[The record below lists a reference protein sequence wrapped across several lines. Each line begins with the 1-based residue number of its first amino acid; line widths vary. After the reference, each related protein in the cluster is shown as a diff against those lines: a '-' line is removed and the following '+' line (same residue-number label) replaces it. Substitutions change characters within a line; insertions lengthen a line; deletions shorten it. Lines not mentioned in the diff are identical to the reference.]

1 MQDCMNRQGMELASA
16 STSTAVPA
24 AKRRGPVAAL
34 IAALIVA
41 AALLFAMPSLAY
53 ASAEA
58 ETAPQGAASQEV
70 LLSEQGSSKSVN
82 KTPDEP
88 KTPPAYTQQ
97 DAYKSTSASTASGVE
112 VVSGGSDS
120 SDSGYTTGDN
130 KSSVNDKDSD
140 SDSDSA
146 SEDST
151 YGTENEDDSTL
162 NKGDDT
168 SDNNSSN
175 DSTDD
180 SNGASSGST
189 DENATDNNQSAVPNG
204 SDSKAD
210 DVIATPG
217 DKESADQ
224 NAGTTSDKTEEVYGP
239 YLPYSESGSNSTTTN
254 VGGITTQDTTVTL
267 HFNTGWDKTAY
278 AALPSSSKTG
288 NVYDAPGS
296 AGAAS
301 MTKWGNDNDPVFDGN
316 YNRLMYNGSP
326 VSIGDTLTIA
336 AADFAALN
344 IANGIQIHGHV
355 TTTST
360 PWVFIVKQ
368 SNAAGTSSQY
378 KKLLGP
384 ISKLM
389 DSNFT
394 KGLYSEIHV
403 YPYLD
408 ARSTSISVFYEGNS
422 REIAATGGLFNA
434 TVTLPVHSDG
444 TNPATNNGDGTYG
457 SKKLVWY
464 ICRDTSDESLQ
475 FAKENG
481 FYITDTQV
489 AAGMTTGDVVN
500 AKWNFRSN
508 TGAML
513 SLTLNGETLLQNP
526 AGFVLMEA
534 ELKEDISFTVTYNAN
549 GGSLSLTPNPQT
561 YTDSGATLPTTVPT
575 RAGYDFQG
583 WAYTSTATTGVKT
596 GTIQSVTGMPT
607 ISNGGAYTLYA
618 IWAVQ
623 KMVVTFNQNYTGSP
637 AATTKNVDY
646 GGNTTAA
653 AAPTR
658 TGYTFD
664 GWYANAAG
672 TGTKTEA
679 NGAINNVTSN
689 LTFYAKWVANPTITY
704 NLNSGTATGITNT
717 SVAPGGSHTVT
728 SVTPTRTGYKFTGWL
743 SSQDNQ
749 VKQGGATISNIT
761 SNLTL
766 TAQWSQLLTYVY
778 NANKPS
784 GALSSTNPSGVPT
797 TGGTVASGESF
808 NLATGT
814 PTLTGYTF
822 AGWNTAANGTGTSVA
837 AGGSTSITAAT
848 TFYAQW
854 TENTGYTINFVQN
867 YPGATSDVS
876 GGTSLTGLKWSQTAT
891 LANAPTAPLG
901 YSWNNWYVQQNR
913 TASGTAATA
922 SASTMTTSFA
932 QLWEKANALGY
943 VNAST
948 KTITLYGN
956 WTKLTDV
963 QLILNPNGGTYN
975 GTTNNHTINVL
986 NGTGSTGTIPTNIA
1000 NPTKT
1005 GYVFKG
1011 WGDNTTT
1018 AKYNAG
1024 DSVTVG
1030 TSNKTIY
1037 AVWEAAKITINFE
1050 KGSGVTGV
1058 TALKGDPYTT
1068 TVNYGTSF
1076 TVDAGNTVY
1085 TRPGYA
1091 FTNWSYTNA
1100 SGAAA
1105 TVGSAGSA
1113 SSLNFANVKIVW
1125 NADKSAGTIT
1135 LSANWGPFTY
1145 NIAWNGNGNTT
1156 HPATPGVTNVNSV
1169 QAGAT
1174 VTLPTAPTRP
1184 GYTFKGWN
1192 TAANGSGS
1200 AITGGTVSSVWN
1212 LSGVNSGSTL
1222 NAYAQWE
1229 ENKVTITFNGASPSI
1244 ANVKYG
1250 STGTPSN
1257 SITLYVGAATGN
1269 LYDSATAT
1277 TPNGKNISSGIY
1289 PNFVNTNYEYNAT
1302 HGAKWTSGSATGT
1315 TVTSGVSSTGVF
1327 TPQQNSSKVYTAGT
1341 YYLTAAPK
1349 YYTYT
1354 VEYYIQPVTGSTY
1367 TKLDTPAVTNGSA
1380 PFGQIIQVSTT
1391 AGTNGNLTTIV
1402 RDDSHANLTGF
1413 HYNNSHANKVE
1424 SIVIGATA
1432 ANNVIKLYY
1441 DRNEYTVTISYTG
1454 TVPPGFSY
1462 TPATQTVKYGATVTV
1477 NTPAASSIPSGY
1489 VWNSWHVVSGGTSTV
1504 NDTRVNSGSF
1514 LMPNNNVVIEGEFA
1528 KQTYNVLFKT
1538 DSTTGNYLQGTS
1550 YQVSKQLEFGET
1562 LDSVPT
1568 ATPKDI
1574 NNYYFMGWE
1583 LYEGSETAANSKGVF
1598 SAEELLGSGLNPA
1611 TPWTCP
1617 ATNVIFVARFGK
1629 TIAINYTPGA
1639 AVGAF
1644 ADKAGRV
1651 DDDGNKGSLAILGT
1665 TYTQLQLGWDVPIYG
1680 GALDATGDR
1689 NSGNPHA
1696 AAGYKFVGWEWV
1708 DALNGNVTKRALGH
1722 YTGTGKNATFVWE
1735 SGDMMPT
1742 TIEQSLTF
1750 VAIWEETTQHLHFD
1764 VSHSNLTGVTGAP
1777 ATDVALKTGAHAT
1790 LPVSPSYTAATNA
1803 SGYKFLGWT
1812 TDYNYVKNSSP
1823 LYNATNRFD
1832 MTAGTKNAS
1841 VYTLGDY
1848 GYGVTLYPVF
1858 EENTVTIKYDYATGS
1873 TSLMGNLSKN
1883 TETINAVSGTAAGS
1897 NATAN
1902 TGYTFHGWYSDAA
1915 HTVLVSSTPNFVPT
1929 KSSGVYAGA
1938 TYYAYFTINS
1948 YDITFKIGDH
1958 GTWTAGGTADKTT
1971 KLDYNTTYGTNVPSV
1986 KPNTGYS
1993 FQGWVDQ
2000 NGTQISDA
2008 ALKAMKV
2015 GTSNMTFTAVWQE
2028 KDSFNLNYNLNGG
2041 QTASGATTIASHGV
2055 KWTDDLNTV
2064 MKNEAK
2070 SGLKMLGYTFDGW
2083 YAKADLSAASKLPTG
2098 AITFET
2104 ALRTLVGNMADVD
2117 EADITLYAK
2126 WTPREITIHYVP
2138 AWPNGNTTTYAD
2150 KIVTWNDV
2158 NLLKDAAGVDFSTL
2172 TASGYTFT
2180 KWAAGANATAAK
2192 GNTAV
2197 SNTTKVSD
2205 LYKALYGSTDNTKTE
2220 ITLYGIW
2227 GDNTFT
2233 VQFKDDTGAVKNTVS
2248 DLKWTSTVNYFNYVP
2263 SDSKRLI
2270 GWKYTP
2276 AGGTEQ
2282 TWTDATTPLLVS
2294 ALAGNNGD
2302 ARTLVLTGVYENNAH
2317 WVINFNKVGI
2327 DDAGNIQMGTSTKV
2341 SSEAGYIQKGNA
2353 INIESFNGHNFP
2365 VEFEN
2370 NNGAGR
2376 RTDLT
2381 GYVLDKLISNLTAS
2395 AADVD
2400 AAAAAGTDLVFNV
2413 YWVEQL
2419 FTITYLPGKVST
2431 GAAAPSDLTMPA
2443 DKTVAWT
2450 STNLAAGTNPEWEGY
2465 KFSKW
2470 QYKKDGVW
2478 TNVPTGAKFSDLA
2491 ISSDPSVK
2499 LELAALWETDTVRIT
2514 YTTQMGG
2521 TASNGAGFN
2530 IAANGSDYQDIK
2542 AVGGTPYT
2550 MTATANAGYKFIGWY
2565 QDGTLL
2571 TTDATF
2577 TPVPDASGMFSTTTY
2592 QARFETLGAITYNIE
2607 HYYENLAGGFDM
2619 NKTTTGT
2626 GMEFSTV
2633 TVSNGMLQNVKGWTY
2648 TPGMTG
2654 SVETIA
2660 SLTAGQTLKLFYTL
2674 NEYEVFVN
2682 PAPMGSDNPGAGNFT
2697 VTWTP
2702 SISQDTTKHKFGESL
2717 VLPTVTAEDGWKF
2730 KWSID
2735 YIESDGGRPATSVVD
2750 GGYTFTMPD
2759 GEVTIVGVW
2768 TRDGH
2773 TVTFTPGTPS
2783 HGTVTTINGKTQP
2796 FTVSHGKNLNDPSA
2810 TGNSNDIKVTPD
2822 EGWSFAGWT
2831 WRDANGNS
2839 GTAGMDPNSVTI
2851 NADTIFEAIW
2861 AQTFH
2866 VIYFPGDSAHAG
2878 DAFKNYVLAE
2888 DDIEAGTKTVADTP
2902 LMIGGVNMTANA
2914 PAANGYRF
2922 VGWTW
2927 KQGGASYYWIAPTAS
2942 DYDTSKL
2949 AGSAGTMDFTINGNV
2964 EFYAVWDAMGQ
2975 DLIYKLDDAQSSW
2988 NPNGPAAGATGDTF
3002 VTDPKPATDST
3013 VTLMGG
3019 NSVSRPG
3026 HNFAGWAI
3034 WNDLNGDG
3042 QISEIE
3048 LTKLNGFSY
3057 KIPAGPT
3064 ILVPTWSFSNA
3075 GINYV
3080 IAPGSTG
3087 MGTLSRPS
3095 ETIASN
3101 SVQQAQGSTA
3111 TPNMGYVV
3119 SGWYLDADCTMPVDM
3134 FWVTGD
3140 TLADGRY
3147 TQTCAPYR
3155 PDDGIWT
3162 GMTLYVKFE
3171 AGRSTVVIEH
3181 LFQQADGSYVVKK
3194 TDEIKNAHTGDYID
3208 LNDPA
3213 YADYILKAGHELMK
3227 GYEHNAG
3234 KGPLAGT
3241 VNANGGLTLKVH
3253 YDLTKFSITYI
3264 LDETGAE
3271 VTSANWNGQSGRPT
3285 ATVGTNVTIPGVHKD
3300 GYRHIGWTVTWTDA
3314 DGVAG
3319 YLELPAEG
3327 ATFPMPFANVT
3338 ATATW
3343 KKLLDVTVEY
3353 WMQMPDG
3360 TEVLVEGATP
3370 ETVPN
3375 YGVAGET
3382 YDVNAANPEFIGKYR
3397 PAGYSNPGSVASIV
3411 LSELDPSQNVVRIV
3425 YQMFRDFQIHWNAN
3439 GGASDQ
3445 TTGGLGLDSEV
3456 TDGGI
3461 TLPTM
3466 TGHHIKDMPNRWNSA
3481 ADGSGVWLEAG
3492 MTYAQLAEKL
3502 LGAGYDEQTLR
3513 TNGLTLF
3520 AQYDLNNDY
3529 TVKFDLNNGSE
3540 NPNIGNKVV
3549 PGHRNPL
3556 AIQDITGVTWTQD
3569 GFNLY
3574 NDEELDAAPAGYE
3587 FIGWNTQRDGKGLT
3601 ITDATKYFEISNA
3614 IDRNVE
3620 QKVVTLYA
3628 MWRELEIEIKYIT
3641 TEGGTIDRELD
3652 KVSAATGQHVS
3663 TGSSAGDR
3671 LQSVATAKPGYH
3683 FVRWE
3688 LVDTATGRTIGVDEN
3703 HWEQIGDGNTIKIY
3717 EPEADGRLV
3726 GATYRAVFEK
3736 NEPATIT
3743 YDVNGGE
3750 GSIDP
3755 VTTSWGLSV
3764 NLHNG
3769 TGIKRGHYTLVGWN
3783 TAPDGSGTTYGLGR
3797 GVTMPEGGMQLYA
3810 MWEMNSYTVNV
3821 KNRHDHVADVNGG
3834 KTKVVWGEPLP
3845 ESYINSIK
3853 QTPKQGSTF
3862 AGWKYRMTDADTG
3875 EVIEGV
3881 VWDLSELTVL
3891 GPIEIEA
3898 LYETEDLVTEGATL
3912 PKTGDEGLFGI
3923 ILALLAAAVALILIV
3938 LVARRRRDE
3947 DEVDGFD
3954 PDGTRAP
3961 RARAAAGFTAVAELL
3976 DARFA
3981 HAPDGSRARAGTL
3994 LARYA
3999 RRAAAR
4005 VGSHATDSHKQAN
4018 NATTQPGGVVHV
4030 MGAPG
4035 AHSYARPQAFP
4046 QTLVIVGVTALAL
4059 AFTLGAA
4066 PGLALAQTGDPGADA
4081 TTNNSISTHHQNTPD
4096 PATNSTGSAVS
4107 KQATTSSQGSAS
4119 SASASGSS
4127 SASSASGASGSSAS
4141 SGSSSSGSTT
4151 SASRPSNSSAGS
4163 VSSSSNAGSAS
4174 ANHSSSYGQSGT
4186 TTAARDEIVRLT
4198 ARNKLAFGSS
4208 SVPSSSSSA
4217 SVSRSASVANQSAS
4231 CTRTA
4236 SSFAATAAADPA
4248 STDLLAATMDANAE
4262 GGIVVVSADA
4272 ACAAG
4277 ASNAGALLGAT
4288 DKIAGAS
4295 AAGSGQTGVGT
4306 VLGADGRVQ
4315 DADAPLDSALDVADV
4330 PEMPARKEDEALTCD
4345 AALASGEARGLSG
4358 SSAGLLNGL
4367 VGAEGD
4373 LAFPTLTAAN
4383 DDAVI
4388 DETPGENTD
4397 SISDDTIVEN
4407 FDGSEI
4413 SNEGESDVD
4422 IVPGEGDEG
4431 AEMPSE
4437 PEQPEV
4443 PVQPEV
4449 PKEPEQPEV
4458 PESNKPV
4465 QITYG
4470 STQGGYVTNKS
4481 ETMDPIT
4488 GSKPSVDDADA
4499 ANLDGTS
4506 AHAHIG
4512 YHFTGWTVA
4521 DPTATDPSV
4530 PTDPSDPSSC
4540 ICDSK
4545 KLDSATIMSNAISGD
4560 KGIYQATK
4568 FISTFKANTYKLTY
4582 DANGGTTASG
4592 ASALDT
4598 ITTATFGK
4606 NDTLSATET
4615 LTRDGLEFVGWNT
4628 SRDGSGVPVQ
4638 AGDVLTTS
4646 KLRAMVL
4653 ESATNDADGAG
4664 ITLYAQW
4671 RDPAPEIVNEPD
4683 VLEPTE
4689 TKVNALRPLPGEMTH
4704 EEIEAFM
4711 AALSKASP
4719 AQRAAVAQLVAKRA
4733 AAMPVAAASAMTESE
4748 ATEEQAP
4755 EDEASILDVQT
4766 ALSLPPA
4773 LEVLPAAAE
4782 RFVTVSSEALTGIS
4796 EGGAAI
4802 SAADATTAVAAV
4814 AGAVGVVA
4822 VGAGIAGAAA
4832 SATARRRV
4840 ANLHGPSGIEK

>member
-120 SDSGYTTGDN
+120 SDSGYTPGDD

-140 SDSDSA
+140 SDSDCA

-151 YGTENEDDSTL
+151 NGTENEDDSTL
-162 NKGDDT
+162 NEGDDT

-239 YLPYSESGSNSTTTN
+239 PTPISDNTSSESNAVANDQITTAEEGITVHLNWGWQTKPTSINNVVPYSDANTDGYRVLGDALDPIFAVDGSYIGKAIDNYMLADATAGTIFDKGTTTYNWRYGYTLTQWMFVANNSGAAGNPRQILSFSTFAKLAANAAYKRGQYTNIEAYPLVKKINKSVLFISGETNLQISGYGGSNIYYTVYEHPTHTGTN
-254 VGGITTQDTTVTL
+254 NQWIAENSL
-267 HFNTGWDKTAY
+267 N
-278 AALPSSSKTG
+278 
-288 NVYDAPGS
+288 
-296 AGAAS
+296 AS
-301 MTKWGNDNDPVFDGN
+301 QK
-316 YNRLMYNGSP
+316 GSP
-326 VSIGDTLTIA
+326 ITAGMSIGDII
-336 AADFAALN
+336 N
-344 IANGIQIHGHV
+344 
-355 TTTST
+355 
-360 PWVFIVKQ
+360 
-368 SNAAGTSSQY
+368 
-378 KKLLGP
+378 
-384 ISKLM
+384 
-389 DSNFT
+389 
-394 KGLYSEIHV
+394 
-403 YPYLD
+403 
-408 ARSTSISVFYEGNS
+408 SVFHFRDLTVMDTAYYNNVKV
-422 REIAATGGLFNA
+422 RE
-434 TVTLPVHSDG
+434 SE
-444 TNPATNNGDGTYG
+444 
-457 SKKLVWY
+457 KK
-464 ICRDTSDESLQ
+464 E
-475 FAKENG
+475 E
-481 FYITDTQV
+481 
-489 AAGMTTGDVVN
+489 
-500 AKWNFRSN
+500 
-508 TGAML
+508 
-513 SLTLNGETLLQNP
+513 
-526 AGFVLMEA
+526 
-534 ELKEDISFTVTYNAN
+534 ISFTVNFNAGTGATGGPLSYTYDSTSALATADGTAAGTKPEASFSKAGHTFLGWSTTNGATTATITSAGSIATAVGAITN
-549 GGSLSLTPNPQT
+549 GGN
-561 YTDSGATLPTTVPT
+561 
-575 RAGYDFQG
+575 
-583 WAYTSTATTGVKT
+583 
-596 GTIQSVTGMPT
+596 
-607 ISNGGAYTLYA
+607 YTLYA
-618 IWAVQ
+618 VWEIQ

-646 GGNTTAA
+646 GGNTTAP

-658 TGYTFD
+658 AGYTFD
-664 GWYANAAG
+664 GWYQNTGG
-672 TGTKTEA
+672 TGTKVEA
-679 NGAINNVTSN
+679 NGAINNVTSS

-728 SVTPTRTGYKFTGWL
+728 SVTPTRIGYKFTGWL
-743 SSQDNQ
+743 SSQDSQ
-749 VKQGGATISNIT
+749 IKQGGATISNIT

-766 TAQWSQLLTYVY
+766 TAQWSQLFTYVY

-922 SASTMTTSFA
+922 NASTKTTSFA

-975 GTTNNHTINVL
+975 GTTNNYTINVL

-1145 NIAWNGNGNTT
+1145 NIAWNGNANTT
-1156 HPATPGVTNVNSV
+1156 HPATPGVTNVNNV

-1174 VTLPTAPTRP
+1174 VTLPIAPVRP

-1200 AITGGTVSSVWN
+1200 AIAGGTVSSVWN

-1229 ENKVTITFNGASPSI
+1229 ENKVTITFNGASPFI

-1269 LYDSATAT
+1269 LYDSTTAT

-1289 PNFVNTNYEYNAT
+1289 PNFVNTNYEYNTA

-1327 TPQQNSSKVYTAGT
+1327 TPQPDGLKVYNAGT

-1349 YYTYT
+1349 WYTYR
-1354 VEYYIQPVTGSTY
+1354 VEYYVQSVAGSTY

-1380 PFGQIIQVSTT
+1380 PVGQIIQVGSS
-1391 AGTNGNLTTIV
+1391 AGTNGNLTIIV
-1402 RDDSHANLTGF
+1402 RDDNHANLTGF
-1413 HYNNSHANKVE
+1413 HYNNTHANKVE
-1424 SIVIGATA
+1424 SIVMGANA
-1432 ANNVIKLYY
+1432 ADNVIKLYY

-1462 TPATQTVKYGATVTV
+1462 TPATQTVRYGATVTV
-1477 NTPAASSIPSGY
+1477 TTPVPSSIPSGY
-1489 VWNSWHVVSGGTSTV
+1489 VWNKWHVVSGGSSTV
-1504 NDTRVNSGSF
+1504 NDTRVNAGSF
-1514 LMPNNNVVIEGEFA
+1514 VMPNNDVFIDGEFV
-1528 KQTYNVLFKT
+1528 KQTYTVLFKT
-1538 DSTTGNYLQGTS
+1538 DSTVGNYLQGTS
-1550 YQVSKQLEFGET
+1550 YQVSDKLEFGDT
-1562 LDSVPT
+1562 LGTIPT

-1583 LYEGSETAANSKGVF
+1583 LYEGSETPANSKGVF
-1598 SAEELLGSGLNPA
+1598 SPEELLGTDGAAA

-1617 ATNVIFVARFGK
+1617 ATNVVFVARFGK

-1644 ADKAGRV
+1644 GEV
-1651 DDDGNKGSLAILGT
+1651 NGSVTDDGNKGTLSRPGT

-1696 AAGYKFVGWEWV
+1696 AAGYKFVGWQWV
-1708 DALNGNVTKRALGH
+1708 DALNGNVTKKAYGH
-1722 YTGTGKNATFVWE
+1722 YTGTGKNASFIWE

-1750 VAIWEETTQHLHFD
+1750 IAMWEETTQHLHFD

-1790 LPVSPSYTAATNA
+1790 LPLAPSYTAAANA

-1841 VYTLGDY
+1841 LYILGDY

-1902 TGYTFHGWYSDAA
+1902 TGYTFQGWYSDAA

-1929 KSSGVYAGA
+1929 KNSGVYAGA

-1971 KLDYNTTYGTNVPSV
+1971 NLDYNTTYGSNVPSV

-2000 NGTQISDA
+2000 NGNQISDA

-2150 KIVTWNDV
+2150 KTVTWNDA

-2192 GNTAV
+2192 GNAAV

-2248 DLKWTSTVNYFNYVP
+2248 DLKWTSTVDYFNYVP

-2282 TWTDATTPLLVS
+2282 TWTDATTPLLIS

-2317 WVINFNKVGI
+2317 WIINFNKVGI

-2381 GYVLDKLISNLTAS
+2381 GYVLNKLISNLTAS

-2478 TNVPTGAKFSDLA
+2478 TNVPAGAKFSDLA

-2607 HYYENLAGGFDM
+2607 HYYENLAGGYDM

-2633 TVSNGMLQNVKGWTY
+2633 TVSNGMLQNVKGYTY

-2654 SVETIA
+2654 SVEKID
-2660 SLTAGQTLKLFYTL
+2660 SLTAGQTLKLYYVL
-2674 NEYEVFVN
+2674 NEYEVYVN

-2697 VTWTP
+2697 ITWTP

-2735 YIESDGGRPATSVVD
+2735 YIESDGGRPANSVVD
-2750 GGYTFTMPD
+2750 GGYTFSMPD

-2773 TVTFTPGTPS
+2773 TVTFTPGTPG

-2831 WRDANGNS
+2831 WRDSNGNS

-2927 KQGGASYYWIAPTAS
+2927 KQGGASYYWIAPTAT

-2949 AGSAGTMDFTINGNV
+2949 AGTAGTMDFTINGNV

-2988 NPNGPAAGATGDTF
+2988 NPNGPAAGAAGDTF
-3002 VTDPKPATDST
+3002 ATDPKPATDST

-3064 ILVPTWSFSNA
+3064 VLVPTWSFSNA

-3111 TPNMGYVV
+3111 TPNKGYEVA
-3119 SGWYLDADCTMPVDM
+3119 GWYLDADCTMPVDI
-3134 FWVTGD
+3134 FWVTGE
-3140 TLADGRY
+3140 TLPDGRY
-3147 TQTCAPYR
+3147 AQTVAPYR

-3213 YADYILKAGHELMK
+3213 YSNYILTAGHELMK
-3227 GYEHNAG
+3227 GYEHNAN

-3253 YDLTKFSITYI
+3253 YDLTKFTITYV

-3300 GYRHIGWTVTWTDA
+3300 GYRHTGWTVTWTDA

-3360 TEVLVEGATP
+3360 TEVLVDGATP
-3370 ETVPN
+3370 DTVPN

-3411 LSELDPSQNVVRIV
+3411 LSEIDPTQNVVRIV

-3502 LGAGYDEQTLR
+3502 LGAGYDEQALR

-3520 AQYDLNNDY
+3520 AQYDMNNDY

-3556 AIQDITGVTWTQD
+3556 AIQDITGVAWTQD

-3688 LVDTATGRTIGVDEN
+3688 LVDANGRTIGVDEN
-3703 HWEQIGDGNTIKIY
+3703 HWEQIGDGSTIKIY

-3736 NEPATIT
+3736 NAPATIT

-3750 GSIDP
+3750 GAIDP
-3755 VTTSWGLSV
+3755 VTSSWGLSV

-3783 TAPDGSGTTYGLGR
+3783 TAPDGTGTTYGLGR

-3810 MWEMNSYTVNV
+3810 MWEMNSYSVNV
-3821 KNRHDHVADVNGG
+3821 KDRHDHVADVDGG

-3923 ILALLAAAVALILIV
+3923 ILALLAAAVVLILIV

-3954 PDGTRAP
+3954 PDGTRGP
-3961 RARAAAGFTAVAELL
+3961 RARVAARFTAVAELL
-3976 DARFA
+3976 DARA
-3981 HAPDGSRARAGTL
+3981 ARAPDGSYARAGTL

-3999 RRAAAR
+3999 RRVAAR
-4005 VGSHATDSHKQAN
+4005 VESHATGSHKQAN
-4018 NATTQPGGVVHV
+4018 NATTQPGGVVRV

-4035 AHSYARPQAFP
+4035 AHSYARPHTHTASVFGQMRA
-4046 QTLVIVGVTALAL
+4046 LVVVGVTALAL

-4066 PGLALAQTGDPGADA
+4066 PGLAIAQTGDPGADA

-4096 PATNSTGSAVS
+4096 PATTSTGSAAS
-4107 KQATTSSQGSAS
+4107 KQTATSSQGGVS
-4119 SASASGSS
+4119 SAGSNANAGSS
-4127 SASSASGASGSSAS
+4127 SPASSASGT
-4141 SGSSSSGSTT
+4141 SSSNV
-4151 SASRPSNSSAGS
+4151 SRPSNSSVGS
-4163 VSSSSNAGSAS
+4163 TSSSSGVGSAS

-4186 TTAARDEIVRLT
+4186 TTAARDEIVRLS
-4198 ARNKLAFGSS
+4198 ARNKLAFNSTY
-4208 SVPSSSSSA
+4208 SSSA
-4217 SVSRSASVANQSAS
+4217 SSSTSASSRSVSAASRSASHL
-4231 CTRTA
+4231 RTT
-4236 SSFAATAAADPA
+4236 SSFAAAAAADPTD
-4248 STDLLAATMDANAE
+4248 TDLLAATMDATAE

-4272 ACAAG
+4272 ARATG

-4288 DKIAGAS
+4288 SAIMGAS

-4330 PEMPARKEDEALTCD
+4330 PKMLARKEDEALNCD
-4345 AALASGEARGLSG
+4345 AALALGEARGLSG
-4358 SSAGLLNGL
+4358 SSAGLLNGF
-4367 VGAEGD
+4367 VGAESD
-4373 LAFPTLTAAN
+4373 LVFPTLAAASDN
-4383 DDAVI
+4383 VI
-4388 DETPGENTD
+4388 INEIAGENAD
-4397 SISDDTIVEN
+4397 SISDDGIVEN
-4407 FDGSEI
+4407 FGDAGDVVVAP
-4413 SNEGESDVD
+4413 NE
-4422 IVPGEGDEG
+4422 PDEG
-4431 AEMPSE
+4431 AGTPETPVQPGESEIPGE
-4437 PEQPEV
+4437 PEAPAQPETPSQPEAPTQPEV
-4443 PVQPEV
+4443 PAQPET
-4449 PKEPEQPEV
+4449 PGDNDPALG
-4458 PESNKPV
+4458 NNDPV
-4465 QITYG
+4465 KITYG
-4470 STQGGYVTNKS
+4470 STYGGYVTNKS
-4481 ETMDPIT
+4481 EIMDPIT
-4488 GSKPSVDDADA
+4488 GGKPTVDDSDE

-4521 DPTATDPSV
+4521 DPSATPGT
-4530 PTDPSDPSSC
+4530 PTDPSDPAAC

-4545 KLDSATIMSNAISGD
+4545 KLDSATIKSNAISVD
-4560 KGIYQATK
+4560 KGTYQPTR
-4568 FISTFKANTYKLTY
+4568 FTSTFKANTYKLSY
-4582 DANGGTTASG
+4582 DANGGTTDSG
-4592 ASALDT
+4592 ATTLDT
-4598 ITTATFGK
+4598 ITAATFG
-4606 NDTLSATET
+4606 NDDRLHAPDK
-4615 LTRDGLEFVGWNT
+4615 LTRAGLEFVGWNT

-4653 ESATNDADGAG
+4653 ETATVDADGAG
-4664 ITLYAQW
+4664 IMLYAQW
-4671 RDPAPEIVNEPD
+4671 RDPAPTIVNEPD

-4719 AQRAAVAQLVAKRA
+4719 AQRAAVAKLAAKRG
-4733 AAMPVAAASAMTESE
+4733 AAMPVATASTNVAD
-4748 ATEEQAP
+4748 APTEERFP
-4755 EDEASILDVQT
+4755 EQEASILDVQT

-4782 RFVTVSSEALTGIS
+4782 RFVTVSADALTGIS
-4796 EGGAAI
+4796 EGGAVI

-4840 ANLHGPSGIEK
+4840 ASLHGPSGIAK